1 MQLQTSLV
9 KGAFTAS
16 IPVCMGYIPLGIVF
30 GFLCVQAGAPWW
42 IPPISS
48 ILIYGGAVQYMM
60 IPMLAADMSVA
71 SIAFATAVV
80 NLRHVFYGLSLLD
93 RLHTAGWKKW
103 LIAFLLTDETYS
115 LITTEKKDAPID
127 RLVLIAL
134 FDYSWWILGSL
145 IGGLLGAAATIELA
159 GFDFVLTSLFAMLLC
174 EQWRGRVNSKPL
186 WVALIGY
193 AVARFISADNA
204 LAIAISICAL
214 SAILF
219 AFQKNPLPKIARS
232 AGGSSHE

>member
-1 MQLQTSLV
+1 MPSWQILTR
-9 KGAFTAS
+9 
-16 IPVCMGYIPLGIVF
+16 PLNRRMMLNGRTN
-30 GFLCVQAGAPWW
+30 G
-42 IPPISS
+42 PISPITRARSAGRSGKKGKRS
-48 ILIYGGAVQYMM
+48 IKLYVPCVISARPTGKE
-60 IPMLAADMSVA
+60 P
-71 SIAFATAVV
+71 
-80 NLRHVFYGLSLLD
+80 HV
-93 RLHTAGWKKW
+93 KW
-103 LIAFLLTDETYS
+103 GCPLTFS
-115 LITTEKKDAPID
+115 TEKKDAPID

-204 LAIAISICAL
+204 LAIAIAICAL
-214 SAILF
+214 GAILF
-219 AFQKNPLPKIARS
+219 AFQKKPLPKVARS

>member
-1 MQLQTSLV
+1 M
-9 KGAFTAS
+9 
-16 IPVCMGYIPLGIVF
+16 
-30 GFLCVQAGAPWW
+30 
-42 IPPISS
+42 
-48 ILIYGGAVQYMM
+48 
-60 IPMLAADMSVA
+60 
-71 SIAFATAVV
+71 
-80 NLRHVFYGLSLLD
+80 
-93 RLHTAGWKKW
+93 
-103 LIAFLLTDETYS
+103 LTDETYS
-115 LITTEKKDAPID
+115 LITTEKKDASID

-204 LAIAISICAL
+204 LAIAIAICAL
-214 SAILF
+214 GAILF
-219 AFQKNPLPKIARS
+219 AFQKNPLPKVARS

>member
-1 MQLQTSLV
+1 MQLQSSLV
-9 KGAFTAS
+9 KNAFTAS

-30 GFLCVQAGAPWW
+30 GFLCVQAGASWW

-48 ILIYGGAVQYMM
+48 VLIYGGAVQYMM

-93 RLHTAGWKKW
+93 RLHSAGWKKW

-145 IGGLLGAAATIELA
+145 IGGSARPLRLNWPVSTLFSRVFLRCFSANSGADVSTLNRS
-159 GFDFVLTSLFAMLLC
+159 G
-174 EQWRGRVNSKPL
+174 
-186 WVALIGY
+186 
-193 AVARFISADNA
+193 
-204 LAIAISICAL
+204 
-214 SAILF
+214 
-219 AFQKNPLPKIARS
+219 LP
-232 AGGSSHE
+232 

>member
-1 MQLQTSLV
+1 M
-9 KGAFTAS
+9 
-16 IPVCMGYIPLGIVF
+16 
-30 GFLCVQAGAPWW
+30 
-42 IPPISS
+42 
-48 ILIYGGAVQYMM
+48 
-60 IPMLAADMSVA
+60 
-71 SIAFATAVV
+71 
-80 NLRHVFYGLSLLD
+80 
-93 RLHTAGWKKW
+93 
-103 LIAFLLTDETYS
+103 LTDETYS
-115 LITTEKKDAPID
+115 LITTEKKDASID

-174 EQWRGRVNSKPL
+174 ERVNSKPL

-219 AFQKNPLPKIARS
+219 AFQKHPLPKIARS

>member
-1 MQLQTSLV
+1 
-9 KGAFTAS
+9 
-16 IPVCMGYIPLGIVF
+16 
-30 GFLCVQAGAPWW
+30 
-42 IPPISS
+42 
-48 ILIYGGAVQYMM
+48 
-60 IPMLAADMSVA
+60 ML
-71 SIAFATAVV
+71 TC
-80 NLRHVFYGLSLLD
+80 
-93 RLHTAGWKKW
+93 
-103 LIAFLLTDETYS
+103 ETYS

-127 RLVLIAL
+127 RLVDRTLRL
-134 FDYSWWILGSL
+134 FMVDSRKSDRRLTRRGRYNR
-145 IGGLLGAAATIELA
+145 TR

-193 AVARFISADNA
+193 AVTRFISADNA

-219 AFQKNPLPKIARS
+219 AFQKHPLPKIARS

>member
-1 MQLQTSLV
+1 M
-9 KGAFTAS
+9 
-16 IPVCMGYIPLGIVF
+16 
-30 GFLCVQAGAPWW
+30 
-42 IPPISS
+42 
-48 ILIYGGAVQYMM
+48 
-60 IPMLAADMSVA
+60 
-71 SIAFATAVV
+71 
-80 NLRHVFYGLSLLD
+80 
-93 RLHTAGWKKW
+93 
-103 LIAFLLTDETYS
+103 LTDETYS

-159 GFDFVLTSLFAMLLC
+159 GFDFVL
-174 EQWRGRVNSKPL
+174 
-186 WVALIGY
+186 
-193 AVARFISADNA
+193 ISADNA

-219 AFQKNPLPKIARS
+219 AFQKHPLPKIARS

>member
-1 MQLQTSLV
+1 MQLLSSICGTFS
-9 KGAFTAS
+9 TAS
-16 IPVCMGYIPLGIVF
+16 L
-30 GFLCVQAGAPWW
+30 
-42 IPPISS
+42 
-48 ILIYGGAVQYMM
+48 
-60 IPMLAADMSVA
+60 
-71 SIAFATAVV
+71 
-80 NLRHVFYGLSLLD
+80 LLD

-115 LITTEKKDAPID
+115 LITTEKKDASID

-134 FDYSWWILGSL
+134 FDYSWWFSEVCRRHYSARPLQR
-145 IGGLLGAAATIELA
+145 LA

-219 AFQKNPLPKIARS
+219 AFQKHPLPKIARS

>member
-1 MQLQTSLV
+1 MQLQSSLV
-9 KGAFTAS
+9 KNAFTAS

-30 GFLCVQAGAPWW
+30 GFLCVQAGASWW

-48 ILIYGGAVQYMM
+48 VLIYGGAVQYMM

-71 SIAFATAVV
+71 SIAFA
-80 NLRHVFYGLSLLD
+80 
-93 RLHTAGWKKW
+93 
-103 LIAFLLTDETYS
+103 TDETYS

-193 AVARFISADNA
+193 AVARFISADNS
-204 LAIAISICAL
+204 LAIAIAICAL
-214 SAILF
+214 GAILF
-219 AFQKNPLPKIARS
+219 AFQKNPLPKVARS

>member
-1 MQLQTSLV
+1 MDSADQLGPDLRRS
-9 KGAFTAS
+9 GPIHDDS
-16 IPVCMGYIPLGIVF
+16 D
-30 GFLCVQAGAPWW
+30 AG
-42 IPPISS
+42 
-48 ILIYGGAVQYMM
+48 G
-60 IPMLAADMSVA
+60 
-71 SIAFATAVV
+71 
-80 NLRHVFYGLSLLD
+80 RHVGCFHRLCD
-93 RLHTAGWKKW
+93 RCRLHSAGWKKW

-115 LITTEKKDAPID
+115 LITTEKKDASID

-204 LAIAISICAL
+204 LAIAIAICAL
-214 SAILF
+214 GAILF
-219 AFQKNPLPKIARS
+219 AFQKNPLPKVARS

>member
-60 IPMLAADMSVA
+60 IPMLAADMTVA
-71 SIAFATAVV
+71 SIALQLLSSICGTFSTAS
-80 NLRHVFYGLSLLD
+80 LLLD

-115 LITTEKKDAPID
+115 LITTEKKDASID

-145 IGGLLGAAATIELA
+145 IGGLLGAAASTLNRS
-159 GFDFVLTSLFAMLLC
+159 G
-174 EQWRGRVNSKPL
+174 
-186 WVALIGY
+186 
-193 AVARFISADNA
+193 
-204 LAIAISICAL
+204 
-214 SAILF
+214 
-219 AFQKNPLPKIARS
+219 LP
-232 AGGSSHE
+232 

>member
-1 MQLQTSLV
+1 M
-9 KGAFTAS
+9 
-16 IPVCMGYIPLGIVF
+16 
-30 GFLCVQAGAPWW
+30 
-42 IPPISS
+42 
-48 ILIYGGAVQYMM
+48 
-60 IPMLAADMSVA
+60 
-71 SIAFATAVV
+71 
-80 NLRHVFYGLSLLD
+80 
-93 RLHTAGWKKW
+93 
-103 LIAFLLTDETYS
+103 LTDETYS
-115 LITTEKKDAPID
+115 LITPEKKDASID

-145 IGGLLGAAATIELA
+145 IGAAATIELA

-219 AFQKNPLPKIARS
+219 AFQKHPLPKIARS

>member
-1 MQLQTSLV
+1 MQLLSSICGTFS
-9 KGAFTAS
+9 TAS
-16 IPVCMGYIPLGIVF
+16 L
-30 GFLCVQAGAPWW
+30 
-42 IPPISS
+42 
-48 ILIYGGAVQYMM
+48 
-60 IPMLAADMSVA
+60 
-71 SIAFATAVV
+71 
-80 NLRHVFYGLSLLD
+80 LLD

-174 EQWRGRVNSKPL
+174 EQW
-186 WVALIGY
+186 
-193 AVARFISADNA
+193 
-204 LAIAISICAL
+204 
-214 SAILF
+214 
-219 AFQKNPLPKIARS
+219 
-232 AGGSSHE
+232 

>member
-1 MQLQTSLV
+1 M
-9 KGAFTAS
+9 
-16 IPVCMGYIPLGIVF
+16 
-30 GFLCVQAGAPWW
+30 
-42 IPPISS
+42 
-48 ILIYGGAVQYMM
+48 
-60 IPMLAADMSVA
+60 
-71 SIAFATAVV
+71 
-80 NLRHVFYGLSLLD
+80 
-93 RLHTAGWKKW
+93 
-103 LIAFLLTDETYS
+103 LTDETYS
-115 LITTEKKDAPID
+115 LITTEKKDASID

-145 IGGLLGAAATIELA
+145 IGGLL

-219 AFQKNPLPKIARS
+219 AFQKHPLPKIARS

>member
-60 IPMLAADMSVA
+60 IPMLAADMTVA

-80 NLRHVFYGLSLLD
+80 NLRHVFYGLSLIRSSAYR
-93 RLHTAGWKKW
+93 RLEKW

-115 LITTEKKDAPID
+115 LITTEKKDASID

-145 IGGLLGAAATIELA
+145 IGGLLGAAASTLNRS
-159 GFDFVLTSLFAMLLC
+159 G
-174 EQWRGRVNSKPL
+174 
-186 WVALIGY
+186 
-193 AVARFISADNA
+193 
-204 LAIAISICAL
+204 
-214 SAILF
+214 
-219 AFQKNPLPKIARS
+219 LP
-232 AGGSSHE
+232 

>member
-1 MQLQTSLV
+1 MQLQSSLV
-9 KGAFTAS
+9 KNAFTAS

-30 GFLCVQAGAPWW
+30 GFLCVQAGASWW

-48 ILIYGGAVQYMM
+48 VLIYGGAVQYMM

-93 RLHTAGWKKW
+93 RLHSAGWKKW

-127 RLVLIAL
+127 RLV
-134 FDYSWWILGSL
+134 L

-193 AVARFISADNA
+193 AVARFISAENA
-204 LAIAISICAL
+204 LAIAIAICAL
-214 SAILF
+214 GAILF
-219 AFQKNPLPKIARS
+219 AFQKNPLPKVARS

>member
-1 MQLQTSLV
+1 ME
-9 KGAFTAS
+9 KAR
-16 IPVCMGYIPLGIVF
+16 
-30 GFLCVQAGAPWW
+30 
-42 IPPISS
+42 ISCQS
-48 ILIYGGAVQYMM
+48 
-60 IPMLAADMSVA
+60 
-71 SIAFATAVV
+71 
-80 NLRHVFYGLSLLD
+80 RE
-93 RLHTAGWKKW
+93 KW

-204 LAIAISICAL
+204 LAIAIAICAL
-214 SAILF
+214 GAILF
-219 AFQKNPLPKIARS
+219 AFQKNPLPKVARS

>member
-1 MQLQTSLV
+1 MDSADQLGPDLRRSGPIHDDSDAGGRHV
-9 KGAFTAS
+9 GCFHR
-16 IPVCMGYIPLGIVF
+16 
-30 GFLCVQAGAPWW
+30 LCDP
-42 IPPISS
+42 
-48 ILIYGGAVQYMM
+48 
-60 IPMLAADMSVA
+60 
-71 SIAFATAVV
+71 VV

-93 RLHTAGWKKW
+93 RLHSAGWKKW

-204 LAIAISICAL
+204 LAIAIAICAL
-214 SAILF
+214 GAILF
-219 AFQKNPLPKIARS
+219 AFQKNPLPKVARS

>member
-1 MQLQTSLV
+1 MQLLSSICGTFS
-9 KGAFTAS
+9 TAS
-16 IPVCMGYIPLGIVF
+16 L
-30 GFLCVQAGAPWW
+30 
-42 IPPISS
+42 
-48 ILIYGGAVQYMM
+48 
-60 IPMLAADMSVA
+60 
-71 SIAFATAVV
+71 
-80 NLRHVFYGLSLLD
+80 LLD

-115 LITTEKKDAPID
+115 LITTEKKDASID

-193 AVARFISADNA
+193 AVTRFISADNA

-219 AFQKNPLPKIARS
+219 AFQKHPLPKIARS

>member
-1 MQLQTSLV
+1 M
-9 KGAFTAS
+9 
-16 IPVCMGYIPLGIVF
+16 
-30 GFLCVQAGAPWW
+30 
-42 IPPISS
+42 
-48 ILIYGGAVQYMM
+48 
-60 IPMLAADMSVA
+60 
-71 SIAFATAVV
+71 
-80 NLRHVFYGLSLLD
+80 
-93 RLHTAGWKKW
+93 
-103 LIAFLLTDETYS
+103 LTDETYS
-115 LITTEKKDAPID
+115 LITTEKKDASID

-145 IGGLLGAAATIELA
+145 IGAAATIELA

-219 AFQKNPLPKIARS
+219 AFQKHPLPKIARS

>member
-1 MQLQTSLV
+1 
-9 KGAFTAS
+9 
-16 IPVCMGYIPLGIVF
+16 
-30 GFLCVQAGAPWW
+30 
-42 IPPISS
+42 
-48 ILIYGGAVQYMM
+48 MM

-93 RLHTAGWKKW
+93 RLHSAGWKKW

-145 IGGLLGAAATIELA
+145 IGGRY
-159 GFDFVLTSLFAMLLC
+159 D
-174 EQWRGRVNSKPL
+174 
-186 WVALIGY
+186 
-193 AVARFISADNA
+193 
-204 LAIAISICAL
+204 
-214 SAILF
+214 
-219 AFQKNPLPKIARS
+219 
-232 AGGSSHE
+232 